1 MRKTKI
7 CFCFPFFILC
17 AKKKKIQKYKKRF
30 IHKKIHKMKIY
41 FHFPFFV
48 LCTRIY
54 FWSLVITFC
63 MDKWGVVQSVGQYTI
78 GVWIKYSTSDACV
91 DHIRQPIYN
100 LGTSSIRNN
109 TWPMTGWL
117 SCCSTETSRNRENY
131 FTIIV
136 RTWVGNGVVYVFA
149 TL

>member
-7 CFCFPFFILC
+7 YLCFPFFILC
-17 AKKKKIQKYKKRF
+17 AKKKNTKNVLFTRKYIIWKSTSIFRF
-30 IHKKIHKMKIY
+30 
-41 FHFPFFV
+41 
-48 LCTRIY
+48 
-54 FWSLVITFC
+54 SLYAQELTSGHSLSPFC

-78 GVWIKYSTSDACV
+78 GVWIKYSTSDASCAV

-100 LGTSSIRNN
+100 LGASSIGNN
-109 TWPMTGWL
+109 ILPMTGWL
-117 SCCSTETSRNRENY
+117 SCCSTETSRNRDNY

>member
-7 CFCFPFFILC
+7 YFCFPFFILC
-17 AKKKKIQKYKKRF
+17 AKKKNRKNVLFTRKYIKWRSTSIFRF
-30 IHKKIHKMKIY
+30 SFYAQELTSGHLLS
-41 FHFPFFV
+41 P
-48 LCTRIY
+48 
-54 FWSLVITFC
+54 FC

-78 GVWIKYSTSDACV
+78 GVWIKYSTSDAYV
-91 DHIRQPIYN
+91 DRIRQPIYN
-100 LGTSSIRNN
+100 LGASSIRNN

-117 SCCSTETSRNRENY
+117 SCCSTETSRNKENY

-136 RTWVGNGVVYVFA
+136 RTWAGNGVVYVFA